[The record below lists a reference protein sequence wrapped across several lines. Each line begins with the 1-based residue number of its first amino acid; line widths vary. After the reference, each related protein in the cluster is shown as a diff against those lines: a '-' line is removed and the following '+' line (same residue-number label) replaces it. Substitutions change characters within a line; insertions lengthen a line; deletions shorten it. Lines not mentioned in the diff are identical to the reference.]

1 MKIKFKKALSEK
13 LKDMGLTEKAIDDLV
28 EIGCEG
34 LKDDASD
41 EDINQKVD
49 LLVPYAKIMQGE
61 ITRKTRKTTTH
72 NQTEPPKDGEVEGED
87 ARIAAIIAKQLAPL
101 TETVNSLKAENEALK
116 AEKAKGERSALIAE
130 KAKKLGIPDF
140 LLKNLVASDGDTSK
154 FEAGIWYR
162 EGGAGKNGGFGVH
175 IFSAVPG
182 LDDPMIEQL
191 LVRRRRGSS
200 AGRAR

>member
-41 EDINQKVD
+41 EDINQKMD

-101 TETVNSLKAENEALK
+101 TQSINDLKAENEALK

-130 KAKKLGIPDF
+130 KAKKLGIPEF
-140 LLKNLVASDGDTSK
+140 LLKDRTFPEDADLDKVLGDFKNELVSHNLMPKGAAQETGKVEDQMKADTDAWAK
-154 FEAGIWYR
+154 
-162 EGGAGKNGGFGVH
+162 
-175 IFSAVPG
+175 G
-182 LDDPMIEQL
+182 LPDNN
-191 LVRRRRGSS
+191 
-200 AGRAR
+200 

>member
-72 NQTEPPKDGEVEGED
+72 NQTKTEEEVEVEGED
-87 ARIAAIIAKQLAPL
+87 AKIAAIIAKQLAPL
-101 TETVNSLKAENEALK
+101 TETVNTLKAENEALK

-130 KAKKLGIPDF
+130 KAKKLGIPEF
-140 LLKNLVASDGDTSK
+140 LLKTLAIADDADIDKVLGDFKNDLVSHNLMSK
-154 FEAGIWYR
+154 DAAQET
-162 EGGAGKNGGFGVH
+162 GK
-175 IFSAVPG
+175 
-182 LDDPMIEQL
+182 IEDQWKTEEENFVKNL
-191 LVRRRRGSS
+191 PDNN
-200 AGRAR
+200 

>member
-1 MKIKFKKALSEK
+1 
-13 LKDMGLTEKAIDDLV
+13 
-28 EIGCEG
+28 
-34 LKDDASD
+34 
-41 EDINQKVD
+41 
-49 LLVPYAKIMQGE
+49 MQGE

-140 LLKNLVASDGDTSK
+140 LLKNLAIADDADLDKVLGDFKNELVSHNLMSK
-154 FEAGIWYR
+154 DAAQET
-162 EGGAGKNGGFGVH
+162 GK
-175 IFSAVPG
+175 
-182 LDDPMIEQL
+182 IEDQWKAEEENFAKSL
-191 LVRRRRGSS
+191 PDNN
-200 AGRAR
+200 

>member
-28 EIGCEG
+28 ELGCKG
-34 LKDDASD
+34 LKDDSSD
-41 EDINQKVD
+41 EDINNAVD
-49 LLVPYAKIMQGE
+49 LLVPYAKVMQGE

-72 NQTEPPKDGEVEGED
+72 NQIKTEEEVEIEGEQD
-87 ARIAAIIAKQLAPL
+87 AKIAAIIAKQLAPL

-140 LLKNLVASDGDTSK
+140 LLKNLAIADDADLDKVLGDFKNELVSHNLMSK
-154 FEAGIWYR
+154 DAAQET
-162 EGGAGKNGGFGVH
+162 GK
-175 IFSAVPG
+175 
-182 LDDPMIEQL
+182 IEDQWKAEEENFAKSL
-191 LVRRRRGSS
+191 PDNN
-200 AGRAR
+200 

>member
-140 LLKNLVASDGDTSK
+140 LLKNLAIADDADLDKVLGDFKNELVSHNLMSK
-154 FEAGIWYR
+154 DAAQET
-162 EGGAGKNGGFGVH
+162 GK
-175 IFSAVPG
+175 
-182 LDDPMIEQL
+182 IEDQWKAEEENFAKSL
-191 LVRRRRGSS
+191 PDNN
-200 AGRAR
+200 